1 MSVVFGSV
9 IILVVGSGIF
19 PRFKCFKVVREWQ
32 TLIGAV
38 LGFGGVAVAILFQ
51 HNFELMRDEVEQK
64 KYESNL
70 LSAVSTELILINGEL
85 KNNVNQ
91 ALEANKNFALDDMPR
106 CSSIFR
112 VLDQQKLRNISV
124 SNNLQDLYG
133 KISPETYSL
142 VFQAVEAR
150 KMLDIVLDIPITER
164 CEEFSASS
172 AVNFYAEIIRDQ
184 LPFLEGLQSKIIKKA
199 QSLR

>member
-1 MSVVFGSV
+1 MVTVLIVMSVVFGSV

-124 SNNLQDLYG
+124 SN
-133 KISPETYSL
+133 
-142 VFQAVEAR
+142 
-150 KMLDIVLDIPITER
+150 
-164 CEEFSASS
+164 EEFSASS